1 MLRHLN
7 KYYQKDYVFDFTHA
21 FKRANGI
28 SLAICLVIAL
38 IGFLKPA
45 QTAHL
50 IALTAL
56 CAALINLDFLLA
68 KSLSDYFVK
77 TKHVHFA
84 KFFTIWDTIL
94 DIEIIM
100 LIDLIIC
107 IFCIMLTWRQW
118 FLRLKKKTGRNF
130 SVLLLCPIK
139 PSKPFKLVYVYLY

>member
-7 KYYQKDYVFDFTHA
+7 KYYQQDYVFDFTRA
-21 FKRANGI
+21 FKRTNSI
-28 SLAICLVIAL
+28 SLAICLVTSL
-38 IGFLKPA
+38 IGFLNPT

-56 CAALINLDFLLA
+56 CVTLINLDFLLA
-68 KSLSDYFVK
+68 KPLSDYFVK

-84 KFFTIWDTIL
+84 KFFAIWDTIL

-107 IFCIMLTWRQW
+107 IFC
-118 FLRLKKKTGRNF
+118 
-130 SVLLLCPIK
+130 VLLT
-139 PSKPFKLVYVYLY
+139 